1 LVTER
6 RSSVMLHHRLS
17 RLGLCTLIACSAPCA
32 DLPIVRIII
41 GPDGAQVER
50 AGVMPAGDEVV
61 DGLPLGI
68 DPTRL
73 AVTIDGVATPPAIR
87 LDLPEVPP
95 APVPDAAWQA
105 RLAEAQAAFDLAQPT
120 IELAEQRIRLSR
132 AVLRFMPGTNADG
145 GDAPAT
151 VVERPDTAE
160 HPVPSAAIQQ
170 GLLRFVSANR
180 EQAERDIVAA
190 RRARADARARLIA
203 LDEELEKQR
212 VPTRFTA
219 RLPLPG
225 AGGHRVHLRY
235 AVERAAWA
243 PIYSI
248 EVNAGTC
255 TLVREALIDV
265 PRDQRWTSGRLEL
278 ITRSP
283 AEDLVLK
290 DLQVPVLELGDELV
304 TKRLGERRRLLAKGG
319 GSRASESSVD
329 SGLRGAKALQLPDG
343 SWPGNNTGGAATSR
357 GARASSSAATALAV
371 LSYLGAGYDHKTP
384 NKYRT
389 VLVGGISWLSQHVVA
404 SDLSSQALTTSALAE
419 AYAMTNDPELK
430 EPAQRALT
438 VLAERVIGRQELEVA
453 LYRRGP
459 LVGPEVLGW
468 VTLAAKSA
476 IAAGLEGEAPTLM
489 AVVKALLPE
498 LLGHADRDEAA
509 VVRLFVSA
517 FTGVHVLRQEDQPPV
532 SEWLERS
539 ASWWREG
546 RPELVYFA
554 TNGIFQYGGSA
565 WDLWNSAIRDR
576 LVQLVALGERSG
588 YLSATPHPSG
598 ESVALSLLSLP
609 LEVYYRYR
617 QVGAASGNAV
627 FGNRQREDHIE
638 ELKPLPSVNQAAQSW
653 PVRID
658 AGPARLIDGQRM
670 RIQIG
675 RTPLPGRLGLR
686 AVPATGA
693 GAWRMLTTSNP
704 LAIPLLSGPAEVVVD
719 GERLGQI
726 DLPFSEPGAAL
737 HLNLGRD
744 DRVQVTRSEERTDDE
759 AWGKRTRTYT
769 TRIQVDAPP
778 GLYDAIRIDEAM
790 PVPKDGSIQLVSMT
804 PAIAPEVLDR
814 RFIEDPVWH
823 LDLDLRKPPVVAT
836 IAWQLR
842 FPATVRPRID
852 TVRGGTANQE
862 ESNTSEESIEINV
875 DSSVPS
881 SGGKP

>member
-1 LVTER
+1 
-6 RSSVMLHHRLS
+6 MLHHRLS
-17 RLGLCTLIACSAPCA
+17 RLGLVALAVCSASCVE
-32 DLPIVRIII
+32 LPIVRIII

-50 AGVMPAGDEVV
+50 AGVMPAGDEIV

-73 AVTIDGVATPPAIR
+73 AVTIEGLATPPAIR
-87 LDLPEVPP
+87 LDLPAVPP
-95 APVPDAAWQA
+95 APVPDAQWQA

-120 IELAEQRIRLSR
+120 IDLALQRIRLSR
-132 AVLRFMPGTNADG
+132 AVLRLMPGPHDDVG
-145 GDAPAT
+145 EDPAT

-160 HPVPSAAIQQ
+160 RPVPSAAIQQ

-180 EQAERDIVAA
+180 EQAERDMVAA
-190 RRARADARARLIA
+190 KRARSDARARLIA
-203 LDEELEKQR
+203 LDEEVEKLR

-225 AGGHRVHLRY
+225 SAGRAVRLRY
-235 AVERAAWA
+235 VVERAAWA

-248 EVNAGTC
+248 EVNAGNC

-304 TKRLGERRRLLAKGG
+304 TKRIGERRRLLMKGG

-329 SGLRGAKALQLPDG
+329 IGLRGAKALQLPDG
-343 SWPGNNTGGAATSR
+343 SWPGTGVGSGIGSASTSR
-357 GARASSSAATALAV
+357 SSRGSSSAATALAV
-371 LSYLGAGYDHKTP
+371 LSYLGAGYDHMTP

-389 VLVGGISWLSQHVVA
+389 TMVGGVAWLRQHVIT
-404 SDLSSQALTTSALAE
+404 SDLSAQALTTSALAE
-419 AYAMTNDPELK
+419 AFAMTADPELK
-430 EPAQRALT
+430 EPAHQALT
-438 VLAERVIGRQELEVA
+438 ALAERVIGRQELEVVI
-453 LYRRGP
+453 YRRGP
-459 LVGPEVLGW
+459 LVGPEALGW
-468 VTLAAKSA
+468 VALAAKSA
-476 IAAGLEGEAPTLM
+476 LAAGLEGEAATLM
-489 AVVKALLPE
+489 AVVKSLLPE

-509 VVRLFVSA
+509 VVRLFASA

-539 ASWWREG
+539 GTWWREG

-554 TNGIFQYGGSA
+554 TNGLFQYGGSA
-565 WDLWNSAIRDR
+565 WELWNSAIRDR
-576 LVQLVALGERSG
+576 LVQLMEIGQRSG
-588 YLSATPHPSG
+588 FLSATPHPAG
-598 ESVALSLLSLP
+598 ESVALTLLSLP

-617 QVGAASGNAV
+617 QVGAAGADNK
-627 FGNRQREDHIE
+627 FGNRQRDDHIE
-638 ELKPLPSVNQAAQSW
+638 ELKPLPNVSVAAQSW

-658 AGPARLIDGQRM
+658 AGLARLVDGQRM

-675 RTPLPGRLGLR
+675 RIPLPGRLGLR

-693 GAWRMLTTSNP
+693 GAWRVLTTTNP
-704 LAIPLLSGPAEVVVD
+704 LTMPLLTGPAEVVVD

-726 DLPFSEPGAAL
+726 DLPFCEPGAAV

-744 DRVQVTRSEERTDDE
+744 DRVQVTRSEERADDE

-769 TRIQVDAPP
+769 TRIHVDAPP

-790 PVPKDGSIQLVSMT
+790 PVPQDGSIQLVSLT
-804 PAIAPEVLDR
+804 PAIAADVLDR
-814 RFIEDPVWH
+814 RLIEDPVWH

-852 TVRGGTANQE
+852 TVRGGTAAQE
-862 ESNTSEESIEINV
+862 EAEVNAVEIENDIDLNINAA
-875 DSSVPS
+875 PS
-881 SGGKP
+881 SGGKK

>member
-1 LVTER
+1 
-6 RSSVMLHHRLS
+6 MLHHRLS
-17 RLGLCTLIACSAPCA
+17 RLGLVALVVCSAPCA
-32 DLPIVRIII
+32 ELPIVRIII
-41 GPDGAQVER
+41 GPDGALVER
-50 AGVMPAGDEVV
+50 AGVMPVGEDVV

-73 AVTIDGVATPPAIR
+73 AVTIEGVATPPAIR

-95 APVPDAAWQA
+95 SPAPDAQWQA
-105 RLAEAQAAFDLAQPT
+105 RLTEAQAAFDLAQPT

-132 AVLRFMPGTNADG
+132 AVLRLMPGAHDG
-145 GDAPAT
+145 EGDGPAT

-170 GLLRFVSANR
+170 GLLRFVSTNR

-190 RRARADARARLIA
+190 RRSRSEARARLID
-203 LDEELEKQR
+203 LDEELERTR
-212 VPTRFTA
+212 VPTRFTT

-225 AGGHRVHLRY
+225 SAGHAVRLRY

-248 EVNAGTC
+248 EVNGGIC

-265 PRDQRWTSGRLEL
+265 PRDQFWTSGRLEL

-283 AEDLVLK
+283 SEDLVLK

-304 TKRLGERRRLLAKGG
+304 TKRLGERKRLLMKGG
-319 GSRASESSVD
+319 GSLASESSVD
-329 SGLRGAKALQLPDG
+329 VTLRGAKALQMPDG
-343 SWPGNNTGGAATSR
+343 AWPTGAISGALSQR
-357 GARASSSAATALAV
+357 GPRVASSAATAMAV
-371 LSYLGAGYDHKTP
+371 LMYLGTGYDHKTP

-389 VLVGGISWLSQHVVA
+389 VVAAGISWLTQHVVA
-404 SDLSSQALTTSALAE
+404 SDLSSQALTAAVLAE
-419 AYAMTNDPELK
+419 AYAMTNDAELK

-438 VLAERVIGRQELEVA
+438 MLAERVIGRQELDVV

-459 LVGPEVLGW
+459 LVGPEALAW

-489 AVVKALLPE
+489 AVAKSLLPE

-517 FTGVHVLRQEDQPPV
+517 FTGTRTLREMDQPPV

-539 ASWWREG
+539 GTWWREG

-554 TNGIFQYGGSA
+554 TTGLFQYGGSA
-565 WDLWNSAIRDR
+565 WELWNSAIRDR

-588 YLSATPHPSG
+588 YLAASPHPQG
-598 ESVALSLLSLP
+598 EVVAMSLLSLP
-609 LEVYYRYR
+609 LQVYYRYR
-617 QVGAASGNAV
+617 QVSDVKVGAGA
-627 FGNRQREDHIE
+627 FGNRRRDDHIE
-638 ELKPLPSVNQAAQSW
+638 ELAPLASVNLAAKSW

-658 AGPARLIDGQRM
+658 AGPARLVDGQRM
-670 RIQIG
+670 RVQIG
-675 RTPLPGRLGLR
+675 RVVLPGRLGLR

-693 GAWRMLTTSNP
+693 GAWRVLSTTNP
-704 LAIPLLSGPAEVVVD
+704 LTVPLLSGQAEVVVD

-726 DLPFSEPGAAL
+726 SLPFTEPGVPL
-737 HLNLGRD
+737 QLNLGRD
-744 DRVQVTRSEERTDDE
+744 DRVQVTRSEERADDE
-759 AWGKRTRTYT
+759 AWGKRTRSYT
-769 TRIQVDAPP
+769 TRVRVDAPP
-778 GLYDAIRIDEAM
+778 GLYDTIRIDEAM
-790 PVPKDGSIQLVSMT
+790 PVPKDGSIQLVSLT
-804 PAIAPEVLDR
+804 PVIAPEVLDR
-814 RFIEDPVWH
+814 RLIEDPVWH
-823 LDLDLRKPPVVAT
+823 LDLDLRQPPAVAT
-836 IAWQLR
+836 LAWQLR

-852 TVRGGTANQE
+852 TPRGKPVE
-862 ESNTSEESIEINV
+862 ESAEELENLNEPEEL
-875 DSSVPS
+875 DANPS